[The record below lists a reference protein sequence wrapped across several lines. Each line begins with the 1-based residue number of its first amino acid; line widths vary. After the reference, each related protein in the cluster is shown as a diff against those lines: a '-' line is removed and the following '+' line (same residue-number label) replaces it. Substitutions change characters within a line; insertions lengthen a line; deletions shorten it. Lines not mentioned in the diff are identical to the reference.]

1 MGWRGVLV
9 GLLRDGR
16 ACTWDY
22 HRLMGARVGLLD
34 DVGLCLCD
42 YYGMNVC
49 FFCFGMCL

>member
-1 MGWRGVLV
+1 MEGCACGIIKGWT
-9 GLLRDGR
+9 
-16 ACTWDY
+16 ACTRDY